1 MLANSVLHTTVYP
14 WARGSSSATP
24 TANDR
29 IYGLPSCKKG
39 VSVHI
44 VIVFSSDER
53 LSLAI
58 LAIWAGEAHTA
69 TGDLAYNRG
78 EKPSGTTRGSWR
90 ARQIGKQGEGLY
102 KSRRGRGSE
111 QPRRMLCDLTLPFG
125 WLRRRSCTRQSASV
139 GRLGWAA

>member
-24 TANDR
+24 TASDR

-78 EKPSGTTRGSWR
+78 GETEWYNTGLMASTTNW
-90 ARQIGKQGEGLY
+90 QT
-102 KSRRGRGSE
+102 RRGVVQKQEGQRE
-111 QPRRMLCDLTLPFG
+111 
-125 WLRRRSCTRQSASV
+125 
-139 GRLGWAA
+139 